1 MGDEHQKKTA
11 PTPEGQKGAPG
22 APGQEPRTWRDLLR
36 QKLRAMSYEMG
47 AEEVSVRDDEDGG
60 DETEAVPAGPRR
72 KPPVPSRANRRPR
85 GDLGGT
91 ARRKPPQ
98 VPSREGRGKPPTPG
112 GLGVKPPPL
121 PSREGRGKP
130 PTPGGLGVKPRPQND
145 VAGPVNPPPATEGAV
160 AQENVQ
166 AAQRLDRG
174 AVALGNIRG
183 RVEEAGAS
191 FPEKQKTHQQKQEQA
206 REHNRKRN
214 LFQKLFG
221 TGKQQVPPDL
231 PALDHAA
238 ASSALGRTQGA
249 YRDLA
254 SGVRASAKPAAEDVL
269 PAAADAAEKTAT
281 VIEKQVETPYVE
293 QVRDVATGMRSGDK
307 AAIERALSRGGDIER
322 GAVQFEKMLGK
333 GGQGEVVKTNYLEAF
348 PMAFKQVS
356 STESRPQNPF
366 EDEFKEMKGADS
378 PNVLKPFGKM
388 AVPLVG
394 STKIGFAMEI
404 ASKGSLKDLQA
415 LLQQCPLA
423 ERIEIVQHLM
433 RGSFKGLVVVHGRDK
448 VHGDIKEENIL
459 IGDDYEPKLMD
470 FGGVQ
475 NALKGPDERRSTR
488 FGTTSHSAPEVND
501 LRMDQA
507 SDIWSMGETILQLL
521 FGKGAVEFADLPK
534 QAATDFNKSKLAAVD
549 WMKKVEDV
557 VKKGLPK
564 ERAEE
569 GERLLKFLRQLMAFD
584 PAKRMT
590 ARQAVQDE
598 FLSQKAAAEGRKKL
612 RQIKA

>member
-1 MGDEHQKKTA
+1 MSFEAGRDELGTR
-11 PTPEGQKGAPG
+11 E
-22 APGQEPRTWRDLLR
+22 
-36 QKLRAMSYEMG
+36 
-47 AEEVSVRDDEDGG
+47 
-60 DETEAVPAGPRR
+60 ETESEQDQSTPGLVTAKPRIPSKKGR
-72 KPPVPSRANRRPR
+72 PSLKKPVS
-85 GDLGGT
+85 G
-91 ARRKPPQ
+91 PQ
-98 VPSREGRGKPPTPG
+98 VPPPLPFREGRSKPPTPG
-112 GLGVKPPPL
+112 SLGLKPPPL
-121 PSREGRGKP
+121 PSREDRPAP
-130 PTPGGLGVKPRPQND
+130 PTKASLGLKPSLPPREGRRSLAEYLASEESEVPETQGED
-145 VAGPVNPPPATEGAV
+145 VVVPAGPTEVETPKTDVKSVG
-160 AQENVQ
+160 ENIE

-174 AVALGNIRG
+174 AVAIGNIRG
-183 RVEEAGAS
+183 RVEEAGTA
-191 FPEKQKTHQQKQEQA
+191 FPEKKKAHLETQVKA
-206 REHNRKRN
+206 REHNSKRN

-221 TGKQQVPPDL
+221 TGKQEVPPDL
-231 PALDHAA
+231 PELNHGAA
-238 ASSALGRTQGA
+238 AGMLGTTQGTF
-249 YRDLA
+249 RDLA
-254 SGVRASAKPAAEDVL
+254 TGVRKAAAPMSGEVL
-269 PAAADAAEKTAT
+269 PAAADAAEDTAAK
-281 VIEKQVETPYVE
+281 IDKRVEDSFVE
-293 QVRDVATGMRSGDK
+293 QVRDVAAGMRSGDR
-307 AAIERALSRGGDIER
+307 AAIERALSRGADIER

-356 STESRPQNPF
+356 STENQPQNPF

-378 PNVLKPFGKM
+378 PNVLKPYGKM

-394 STKIGFAMEI
+394 STKIGFAMEV

-521 FGKGAVEFADLPK
+521 FGKGAVEFAGLPA

-549 WMKKVEDV
+549 WMKKVEAA
-557 VKKGLPK
+557 VKKDLPK
-564 ERAEE
+564 DRADE
-569 GERLLKFLRQLMAFD
+569 GERLLKFLRRVMDFD
-584 PAKRMT
+584 PGKRAT
-590 ARQAVQDE
+590 AQQALQDE
-598 FLSQKAAAEGRKKL
+598 FLSEKASAEGKKKL
-612 RQIKA
+612 KKIKA